1 MRSLDAARTVCERF
15 HPGLLKELDRIPYAE
30 RERPGSPVIDLFRI
44 HGGVGLLIPEAYGG
58 HGAAPLEALRVQLA
72 LGALSPSLVAAV
84 SMHHFTAAMLY
95 SLAVKSGR
103 LTGAQTELLHRIVP
117 EQQVMASGW
126 AEGRT
131 AQNILKPAVTARP
144 VEGGFLLSGSKKPC
158 SLSRS
163 MSLLTASIAIHGED
177 GGEPELALAIV
188 PARAPGMS
196 VHPFWGND
204 LLAGA
209 ESEEVRLEDVFVPAE
224 MVVRAGADDPTRL
237 DDLQSAGFVWFEML
251 ISAGYAGA
259 AAALVEQVLE
269 RKRGG
274 AEERAALAVDMEAAL
289 ALLEGVA
296 RGTGSEPGDEESVAR
311 VLVARYAVQN
321 ALPDIV
327 GRALEL
333 LGGLEF
339 ISNSASAQIA
349 AATRALAF
357 HPPSRIGA
365 AEPLL
370 AYFGGGALVLA

>member
-15 HPGLLKELDRIPYAE
+15 HPGLLKELEQIPYAE

-44 HGGVGLLIPEAYGG
+44 HGGVGLLIPETYGG

-103 LTGAQTELLHRIVP
+103 LTAAQTELLHRIVP

-144 VEGGFLLSGSKKPC
+144 VEGGFLLSGAKKPC
-158 SLSRS
+158 SLSGS

-188 PARAPGMS
+188 PADAPGLS

-209 ESEEVRLEDVFVPAE
+209 ESDEVRLADVFVPAE
-224 MVVRAGADDPTRL
+224 MVVRAGADDPSRL

-251 ISAGYAGA
+251 ISAGYAGT

-274 AEERAALAVDMEAAL
+274 VEERAALAVDMEAAL

-296 RGTGSEPGDEESVAR
+296 RGTGAEPGDEESVAR

-339 ISNSASAQIA
+339 ISNSASAQGA

-370 AYFGGGALVLA
+370 AYFGGGPLVLA

>member
-15 HPGLLKELDRIPYAE
+15 HPGLLKELDQIPYVQ

-44 HGGVGLLIPEAYGG
+44 HGGVGLLIPEVYGG
-58 HGAAPLEALRVQLA
+58 HGAAPLEALHVQLA
-72 LGALSPSLVAAV
+72 LGAVSPSLVAAV

-103 LTGAQTELLHRIVP
+103 LTGAQTALLHRIVP
-117 EQQVMASGW
+117 EQMVMASGW

-131 AQNILKPAVTARP
+131 AQNVLKPAVTARP
-144 VEGGFLLSGSKKPC
+144 VEGGFLLSGAKKPC

-177 GGEPELALAIV
+177 GGEPELALALV
-188 PARAPGMS
+188 PSDAPGLT

-209 ESEEVRLEDVFVPAE
+209 ESDEVRLEDVFVPSE

-251 ISAGYAGA
+251 ISAGYAGG
-259 AAALVEQVLE
+259 AAALVEHVLE
-269 RKRGG
+269 RKRGS

-296 RGTGSEPGDEESVAR
+296 RGTGQEPGDEESVAR

-327 GRALEL
+327 ARSLEL
-333 LGGLEF
+333 LGGLDF
-339 ISNSASAQIA
+339 IQNSASTQVA
-349 AATRALAF
+349 AAVRALAF
-357 HPPSRIGA
+357 HPPSRIAA

-370 AYFGGGALVLA
+370 TYFGGGPLVLA

>member
-1 MRSLDAARTVCERF
+1 VRSLDAARTVCERF
-15 HPGLLKELDRIPYAE
+15 HPGLLKELEQIPYAE

-44 HGGVGLLIPEAYGG
+44 HGGVGLLIPETYGG

-103 LTGAQTELLHRIVP
+103 LTAAQTELLHRIVP

-144 VEGGFLLSGSKKPC
+144 VEGGFLLSGAKKPC
-158 SLSRS
+158 SLSGS

-188 PARAPGMS
+188 PADAPGLS

-209 ESEEVRLEDVFVPAE
+209 ESDEVRLADVFVPAE
-224 MVVRAGADDPTRL
+224 MVVRAGADDPSRL

-251 ISAGYAGA
+251 ISAGYAGT

-274 AEERAALAVDMEAAL
+274 VEERAALAVDMEAAL

-296 RGTGSEPGDEESVAR
+296 RGTGPEPGDEESVAR

-339 ISNSASAQIA
+339 ISNSASAQSA

-357 HPPSRIGA
+357 HPPSRIA
-365 AEPLL
+365 ASEPLL
-370 AYFGGGALVLA
+370 AYVGGGSLVLA

>member
-15 HPGLLKELDRIPYAE
+15 HPGLLKELEQIPYTE

-72 LGALSPSLVAAV
+72 LGAVSPSLVAAV

-163 MSLLTASIAIHGED
+163 MSLLTASIAIHGEE
-177 GGEPELALAIV
+177 GGEPELALALV
-188 PARAPGMS
+188 PADAPGMS
-196 VHPFWGND
+196 VHDFWGND

-209 ESEEVRLEDVFVPAE
+209 ESEEVRLEDVFVPAD

-251 ISAGYAGA
+251 ISAGYAGS
-259 AAALVEQVLE
+259 AAALVEQVVE
-269 RKRGG
+269 RKRGSV
-274 AEERAALAVDMEAAL
+274 EERAALAVDMEAAL

-296 RGTGSEPGDEESVAR
+296 RGTGAEPGDEESVAR
-311 VLVARYAVQN
+311 VLIARYAVQN

-339 ISNSASAQIA
+339 INNPASAQVA

-357 HPPSRIGA
+357 HPPSRIA
-365 AEPLL
+365 ASEPLL
-370 AYFGGGALVLA
+370 AYFGGGPLVLA

>member
-15 HPGLLKELDRIPYAE
+15 HPGLLKELEQIPYAE

-44 HGGVGLLIPEAYGG
+44 HSGVGLLIPESYGG

-95 SLAVKSGR
+95 SLAVKAGR
-103 LTGAQTELLHRIVP
+103 LTDAQTELLHRIVP

-163 MSLLTASIAIHGED
+163 MSLLTASIAIHGEE
-177 GGEPELALAIV
+177 GGEPELALALV
-188 PARAPGMS
+188 PADAPGMT

-209 ESEEVRLEDVFVPAE
+209 ESDEVRLEDVFVPAE

-251 ISAGYAGA
+251 ISAGYAGS

-269 RKRGG
+269 RQQGSV
-274 AEERAALAVDMEAAL
+274 EERTALAVDMEAAL

-296 RGTGSEPGDEESVAR
+296 RGTGPEPVDEESVAR
-311 VLVARYAVQN
+311 VLVARYAVQS
-321 ALPDIV
+321 ALPDMV
-327 GRALEL
+327 ARALEL
-333 LGGLEF
+333 LGGLDF
-339 ISNSASAQIA
+339 ISNPASAQAA

-357 HPPSRIGA
+357 HPPSRIAA

-370 AYFGGGALVLA
+370 AYFGGGPLVLA

>member
-1 MRSLDAARTVCERF
+1 MRSLDAARSVCERF
-15 HPGLLKELDRIPYAE
+15 HPGLLKELDQIPYAE

-44 HGGVGLLIPEAYGG
+44 HGGVGLLIPESYGG
-58 HGAAPLEALRVQLA
+58 HGASPLDALRVQLA

-95 SLAVKSGR
+95 SLAVKDGR
-103 LTGAQTELLHRIVP
+103 LTPAQTELLHRIVP

-126 AEGRT
+126 SEGRT

-144 VEGGFLLSGSKKPC
+144 VEGGFLLSGAKKPC

-177 GGEPELALAIV
+177 GGDPELALAIV

-209 ESEEVRLEDVFVPAE
+209 ESEEVRLEDVFVPAD

-251 ISAGYAGA
+251 ISAGYAGG
-259 AAALVEQVLE
+259 AAALVEQVLD
-269 RKRGG
+269 RKRGP

-296 RGTGSEPGDEESVAR
+296 TGTGAEPGDEESVAR
-311 VLVARYAVQN
+311 VLVARYAVQS
-321 ALPDIV
+321 ALPAIV

-339 ISNSASAQIA
+339 INNPASAQGA

-370 AYFGGGALVLA
+370 AYFGGGPLVLA

>member
-1 MRSLDAARTVCERF
+1 MRSLDAARSVCERF
-15 HPGLLKELDRIPYAE
+15 HPGLLKELDQIPYAE

-44 HGGVGLLIPEAYGG
+44 HGGVGLLIPESYGG
-58 HGAAPLEALRVQLA
+58 HGASPLDALRVQLA

-95 SLAVKSGR
+95 SLAVKDGR
-103 LTGAQTELLHRIVP
+103 LTPAQTELLHRIVP

-144 VEGGFLLSGSKKPC
+144 VEGGFLLSGAKKPC

-177 GGEPELALAIV
+177 GGDPELALAIV

-209 ESEEVRLEDVFVPAE
+209 ESEEVRLEDVFVPAD

-251 ISAGYAGA
+251 ISAGYAGG
-259 AAALVEQVLE
+259 AAALVEQVLA
-269 RKRGG
+269 RGRG
-274 AEERAALAVDMEAAL
+274 PAEERAALAVDMEAAL

-296 RGTGSEPGDEESVAR
+296 TGTGEEPGDEESVAR
-311 VLVARYAVQN
+311 VLVARYAVQS

-339 ISNSASAQIA
+339 INNPASAQAA

-370 AYFGGGALVLA
+370 AYFGGGPLVLA

>member
-15 HPGLLKELDRIPYAE
+15 HPGLLKELEQIPYAE

-44 HGGVGLLIPEAYGG
+44 HGGVGLLIPETYGG

-95 SLAVKSGR
+95 SLAVKAGR
-103 LTGAQTELLHRIVP
+103 LTAAQTELLHRIVP

-144 VEGGFLLSGSKKPC
+144 VEGGFLLSGAKKPC
-158 SLSRS
+158 SLCRS

-177 GGEPELALAIV
+177 GGEPELALALV
-188 PARAPGMS
+188 PADAPGLT
-196 VHPFWGND
+196 VHAFWGNG

-209 ESEEVRLEDVFVPAE
+209 ESDEVRLEDVFVPAE

-251 ISAGYAGA
+251 ISAGYAGG

-274 AEERAALAVDMEAAL
+274 AWERAALAVDMEAAL

-296 RGTGSEPGDEESVAR
+296 TGTGPEPGDEESVAR

-339 ISNSASAQIA
+339 ISDPASAQVA

-365 AEPLL
+365 AEALL
-370 AYFGGGALVLA
+370 AYFGGGPLVLA

>member
-1 MRSLDAARTVCERF
+1 MRSLDAARTVCEQF
-15 HPGLLKELDRIPYAE
+15 HPGLLKELEQIPYAE
-30 RERPGSPVIDLFRI
+30 REQPGSPVIDLFRI
-44 HGGVGLLIPEAYGG
+44 HGGVGLLIPETYGG

-95 SLAVKSGR
+95 SLALKDGR
-103 LTGAQTELLHRIVP
+103 LTDAQTALLHRIVP
-117 EQQVMASGW
+117 DQQVMASGW

-144 VEGGFLLSGSKKPC
+144 VEGGFLLSGAKKPC

-177 GGEPELALAIV
+177 GGEPELALALV
-188 PARAPGMS
+188 PADAPGLT
-196 VHPFWGND
+196 VHSFWGNE

-269 RKRGG
+269 RERGSAG
-274 AEERAALAVDMEAAL
+274 ERAALAVDMETAL

-296 RGTGSEPGDEESVAR
+296 RGIGPEPGDEESVAR

-321 ALPDIV
+321 ALPEITS
-327 GRALEL
+327 RALEL
-333 LGGLEF
+333 LGGLDF
-339 ISNSASAQIA
+339 IRGSAHALA
-349 AATRALAF
+349 AAAVRALAF
-357 HPPSRIGA
+357 HPPSRAAA

-370 AYFGGGALVLA
+370 RYFDGDPLVLA

>member
-1 MRSLDAARTVCERF
+1 MRSLDAARSVCERF
-15 HPGLLKELDRIPYAE
+15 HPGLLKELDQIPYAE

-44 HGGVGLLIPEAYGG
+44 HGGVGLLIPESYGG
-58 HGAAPLEALRVQLA
+58 HGASPLDALRVQLA

-95 SLAVKSGR
+95 SLAVKDGR
-103 LTGAQTELLHRIVP
+103 LKPAQTELLHRIVP

-126 AEGRT
+126 SEGRT

-144 VEGGFLLSGSKKPC
+144 VEGGFLLSGAKKPC

-177 GGEPELALAIV
+177 GGDPELALAIV

-209 ESEEVRLEDVFVPAE
+209 ESEEVRLEDVFVPAD

-251 ISAGYAGA
+251 ISAGYAGG
-259 AAALVEQVLE
+259 AAALVEQVLD
-269 RKRGG
+269 RKRGP

-296 RGTGSEPGDEESVAR
+296 TGTGAEPGDEESVAR
-311 VLVARYAVQN
+311 VLVARYAVQS
-321 ALPDIV
+321 ALPAIV

-339 ISNSASAQIA
+339 INNPASAQGA

-357 HPPSRIGA
+357 HPPSRIAA

-370 AYFGGGALVLA
+370 AYFGGGPLVLA